1 MNAAAII
8 SLCAAALQ
16 LGMGLLLVGLA
27 RAPGWRA
34 ARTFALIALTAFAYS
49 ATDVVFALPSIDDA
63 IVLWASR
70 ANFFVASLH
79 AAAWLLYAFGGPTA
93 SARRMP
99 LPAKYLAAGLVLGGA
114 IVFAVGPHAIG
125 PSGQA
130 LGWKDIDVEWA
141 GVTYH
146 TPLVRPWVEFYAL
159 FVLLSLA
166 VPFAG
171 FIPRARRGEPG
182 AWTHLAGFTLFFACM
197 SVEVLV
203 TNGVIS
209 TLFLGDVGFLAVVIP
224 VVAATVRRVVS
235 DAQQLDSLSQRLA
248 GEVEERTEAL
258 DRAQFALQESERH
271 AALGRLAA
279 GVGHEINNPL
289 TYLALSLESIESWA
303 RDTDTRKTNSQ
314 QTPIPADIREALDN
328 AREGTERIRLVVDG
342 LRNYTR
348 TTAGEFRRLSLEDI
362 ARSALR
368 VASHHVQHVAKLEL
382 DLGRTAVI
390 SGDESRLVQVVVN
403 LITNAAQAI
412 AESNAD
418 GEIVISVRTFTQPDG
433 QAALEVRDG
442 GPGISPE
449 NLRRLAE
456 PYFTTRATS
465 GGTGL
470 GLFLSRGIMEQHNG
484 CLEIEST
491 LGKGTVVRIVLPPA
505 GVDIEGEV
513 VKNDSVEITSESRDI
528 VTRKR
533 VLLIDDEPLVARVMA
548 RTLAPYCDVSVADS
562 GSNAIAVLDSQ
573 GEDAPPF
580 DVVLCDLM
588 MPGMTG
594 IELADFLGSKN
605 PELRRRMLFLTG
617 GAVTSAAADF
627 LERDDV
633 RFLSKPVGVQELVH
647 AIDQVTEDV
656 SRN

>member
-49 ATDVVFALPSIDDA
+49 AADVFFALPS
-63 IVLWASR
+63 VGESTLLWASR
-70 ANFFVASLH
+70 ANFLMASLH
-79 AAAWLLYAFGGPTA
+79 AAAWLLYTFGGPTA
-93 SARRMP
+93 SARHMP
-99 LPAKYLAAGLVLGGA
+99 LAAKILAGILAVVGLFIFATGA
-114 IVFAVGPHAIG
+114 QTLPGVWTDVDVAWAKVHYHA
-125 PSGQA
+125 PQA
-130 LGWKDIDVEWA
+130 REWA
-141 GVTYH
+141 QG
-146 TPLVRPWVEFYAL
+146 YAM

-171 FIPRARRGEPG
+171 FIPRAIRREPG
-182 AWTHLAGFTLFFACM
+182 AWTHLVGFSAFFACM

-203 TNGVIS
+203 TNGIIS

-224 VVAATVRRVVS
+224 VAAATVRRVVS
-235 DAQQLDSLSQRLA
+235 DAQQLNTLSQRLA

-258 DRAQFALQESERH
+258 DRAQYALQESERH

-289 TYLALSLESIESWA
+289 TYLALSLESVESWA
-303 RDTDTRKTNSQ
+303 QKSTIPTDVH
-314 QTPIPADIREALDN
+314 EALDN
-328 AREGTERIRLVVDG
+328 AREGTERIRQVVDG

-348 TTAGEFRRLSLEDI
+348 TTAGEFRRLTLEDI
-362 ARSALR
+362 AQSALR
-368 VASHHVQHVAKLEL
+368 VASHHVQHVARLEMEL
-382 DLGRTAVI
+382 APGIAVC
-390 SGDESRLVQVVVN
+390 GDESRLVQVVVN
-403 LITNAAQAI
+403 LITNAVQAI
-412 AESNAD
+412 VESKLNR
-418 GEIVISVRTFTQPDG
+418 EVVIMVRAFPTSNG
-433 QAALEVRDG
+433 QVALEVRDS

-456 PYFTTRATS
+456 PYFTTRANA

-470 GLFLSRGIMEQHNG
+470 GLFLSRGIVEQHG
-484 CLEIEST
+484 GRLEIEST
-491 LGKGTVVRIVLPPA
+491 VGVGTVVRMVLPSA
-505 GVDIEGEV
+505 GDVDIAQTAT
-513 VKNDSVEITSESRDI
+513 KDMAVEPTPDVSGA
-528 VTRKR
+528 VARKR

-562 GSNAIAVLDSQ
+562 GSGAIAVLDAQDGST
-573 GEDAPPF
+573 PPF

-594 IELADFLGSKN
+594 IELADVLGSRD
-605 PELRRRMLFLTG
+605 PQLRRRMLFLTG
-617 GAVTSAAADF
+617 GAVTTAAADF

-633 RFLSKPVGVQELVH
+633 RFLSKPVGVQELVS
-647 AIDQVTEDV
+647 AIEETAVLG
-656 SRN
+656 RP

>member
-8 SLCAAALQ
+8 SLCAASLQ

-49 ATDVVFALPSIDDA
+49 AADVFFALPSVNDQ
-63 IVLWASR
+63 IVWWALR
-70 ANFFVASLH
+70 ANFLVASLH
-79 AAAWLLYAFGGPTA
+79 AAAWLLYTFGGPTA
-93 SARRMP
+93 SARHMP
-99 LPAKYLAAGLVLGGA
+99 VWTKVLASVLTVCGLFFFVT
-114 IVFAVGPHAIG
+114 GPHSRPA
-125 PSGQA
+125 S
-130 LGWKDIDVEWA
+130 WEDVEVVWA
-141 GVTYH
+141 NVRYH
-146 TPLVRPWVEFYAL
+146 TPTLRVSAEWYAM
-159 FVLLSLA
+159 FVLVSLA

-182 AWTHLAGFTLFFACM
+182 AWTHLIGFTLFFVCM
-197 SVEVLV
+197 TVELLA
-203 TNGVIS
+203 TNGIIS
-209 TLFLGDVGFLAVVIP
+209 TLYLGDVGFLAVVIP

-235 DAQQLDSLSQRLA
+235 DAQQLDTLSQRLA

-289 TYLALSLESIESWA
+289 TYLALSLESVESWA
-303 RDTDTRKTNSQ
+303 KFSTVPPDVQ
-314 QTPIPADIREALDN
+314 EALDN
-328 AREGTERIRLVVDG
+328 AREGTERIRQVVDG

-348 TTAGEFRRLSLEDI
+348 TTAGEFRALSLEEI

-368 VASHHVQHVAKLEL
+368 VASHHVQHVARLEM
-382 DLGRTAVI
+382 DLAATARV

-403 LITNAAQAI
+403 LITNAVQAI
-412 AESNAD
+412 VESKLD
-418 GEIVISVRTFTQPDG
+418 REVVISVRAYTMPDG
-433 QAALEVRDG
+433 HVALEVRDT
-442 GPGISPE
+442 GPGISAG

-456 PYFTTRATS
+456 PYFTTRANA

-470 GLFLSRGIMEQHNG
+470 GLFLSRGIVEQHNG
-484 CLEIEST
+484 RLEIEST
-491 LGKGTVVRIVLPPA
+491 IGSGTLVRIVLPPA
-505 GVDIEGEV
+505 GVDIESAVTKDV
-513 VKNDSVEITSESRDI
+513 VVEITTEASDI

-562 GSNAIAVLDSQ
+562 GTGAIAVLDAQDES
-573 GEDAPPF
+573 APPF

-594 IELADFLGSKN
+594 IEFADFLDTRD
-605 PELRRRMLFLTG
+605 PALRRRMLFLTG
-617 GAVTSAAADF
+617 GAVTTAAADF

-633 RFLSKPVGVQELVH
+633 RFLSKPVGVQELVN
-647 AIDQVTEDV
+647 AIQETGQ
-656 SRN
+656 RL